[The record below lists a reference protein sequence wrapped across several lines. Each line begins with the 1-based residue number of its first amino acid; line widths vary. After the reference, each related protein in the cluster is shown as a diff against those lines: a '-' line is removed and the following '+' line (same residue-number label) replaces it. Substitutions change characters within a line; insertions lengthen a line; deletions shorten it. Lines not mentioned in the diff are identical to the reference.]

1 MAAGQAR
8 PQQPQIA
15 NLPASACSYRAAGR
29 RRVTDPRSPRPRR
42 RTGTSTSAWAY
53 MLAARATQAL
63 RPRTCPCHECC
74 QRALPTARPST
85 RPQAPRTSTR
95 QPRTRSAQPRPAQLS
110 GTWTCMVPRPARV
123 RQRPAHC
130 HLARQGPWRQPH
142 PQHHA
147 NVPPPS
153 PADAAEPA
161 RAALTCV
168 LASSVLVE
176 PQRRL
181 SAQRC
186 VNAPPARCPRRH
198 RARGRSTGACA
209 RRFYSYQAPAPAAP

>member
-53 MLAARATQAL
+53 MLAVRATQAL
-63 RPRTCPCHECC
+63 RPQMRPCHECC

-85 RPQAPRTSTR
+85 RPRAPRSSAR
-95 QPRTRSAQPRPAQLS
+95 RPRTRSAQPRPAQLS
-110 GTWTCMVPRPARV
+110 GTRTCMVSRPARV
-123 RQRPAHC
+123 HQRLAHC
-130 HLARQGPWRQPH
+130 HLARQGLWRQPH
-142 PQHHA
+142 PQHRA
-147 NVPPPS
+147 NAPPP
-153 PADAAEPA
+153 PPTDAAEPA
-161 RAALTCV
+161 RATLTCM
-168 LASSVLVE
+168 LAASVLVK
-176 PQRRL
+176 PRRRL
-181 SAQRC
+181 STQHC
-186 VNAPPARCPRRH
+186 VNAPPAHRPRRH

-209 RRFYSYQAPAPAAP
+209 RRFYSYQALAPAAP